1 MPTTARRE
9 GREDGSDWH
18 ELVAVLLLSVTAILT
33 AWSGF
38 QASNWGGAMSISF
51 AEASSA
57 RIQAARYDA
66 DANRRITVQA
76 SLFTQW
82 LQAYQAKEQTL
93 ASFLSTRFPE
103 PLATAFPAW
112 VATHPMTNPAAP
124 ATPFEMKEYAIPET
138 ALAARADAR
147 ADAKTAEALVNNQRG
162 DNYTL
167 LTVAFATVLFFA
179 ALSGRMRSSR
189 AKWLLLVLGFVGF
202 TGAVGVLLSFP
213 RLV

>member
-1 MPTTARRE
+1 MADAERGP
-9 GREDGSDWH
+9 GGHDWN
-18 ELVAVLLLSVTAILT
+18 ELAAVLLLSVTAILT

-57 RIQAARYDA
+57 RIQAARLDA

-82 LQAYQAKEQTL
+82 LQAHQADDQKL
-93 ASFLSTRFPE
+93 ATFLATRFPE

-112 VATHPMTNPAAP
+112 LATQPATNPSAP
-124 ATPFEMKEYAIPET
+124 ATPFDMKEYAIPET
-138 ALAARADAR
+138 RLSDAADRR
-147 ADAKTAEALVNNQRG
+147 ADAKFAEALENNQRG

-179 ALSGRMRSSR
+179 AISGRMRTER
-189 AKWLLLVLGFVGF
+189 AKRLLLALGFVGF
-202 TGAVGVLLSFP
+202 VAATAVLVSFP

>member
-1 MPTTARRE
+1 MPAAPAE
-9 GREDGSDWH
+9 SEAADGHDWG
-18 ELVAVLLLSVTAILT
+18 ELAAVLLLSVTAILT
-33 AWSGF
+33 AWTGF

-51 AEASSA
+51 ADASSA
-57 RIQAARYDA
+57 RMQAARLDA

-82 LQAYQAKEQTL
+82 LQAHQAKDETL
-93 ASFLSTRFPE
+93 ATFLSTRFPE

-112 VATHPMTNPAAP
+112 LATDPATNPNAP

-138 ALAARADAR
+138 QRARR
-147 ADAKTAEALVNNQRG
+147 ADAKADASYAAALVNNQRG

-179 ALSGRMRSSR
+179 ALSGRMRTAR
-189 AKWLLLVLGFVGF
+189 ARRFLLGLGFVGF
-202 TGAVGVLLSFP
+202 IAASVVLMSFP
-213 RLV
+213 RLI